1 MKTEFTFYE
10 LLRRGETRQFVVPEL
25 QRDYVWEK
33 KNWLLLLENLQ
44 DAYETSL
51 EPIALQVS
59 GAAELQQEFLAYY
72 RQQRHSYN
80 LGFLYAYHDPAYAG
94 HCFLIDGQQR
104 LTTLFLLLLAAA
116 QQAGRTDHF
125 ARHYLTATGTPSLAY
140 RVREAA
146 DEFFFNFVHHVLAEK
161 SVADLT
167 EKSAQR
173 PYWYFSSYTHDA
185 TVSQLLANYR
195 GMATWLAA
203 APFTAGAGAVGFYDY
218 LHESVRF
225 WYFDTSQSAQGE
237 DLYLSLN
244 ASSEPLTG
252 SDNIKAQLLSD
263 LPSKLKNE
271 WGEKFEEWEQF
282 FWLYCEAASE
292 SGRDA
297 SLGFDEFFRWV
308 AICYT
313 LEGNSDRAAVDAA
326 KGLLRNPSSKQVQ
339 AALFPKSQAQLST
352 EEKALVAEE
361 RLVTIGRYLDA
372 LRGLFDLWLPQA
384 QKQVATFWEIDASA
398 VAAVLPDLGWLRPS
412 KTLDAADCLRL
423 LPVMVYLAERARLG
437 DMLTVET
444 VSSDGPQ
451 LFRVVRYFYNLHRV
465 QRVGKNSV
473 ALCITAIRSAF
484 QLTGQS
490 ADIAYLFD
498 LPATTPTLDTELD
511 KLHLFRQPL
520 PDATREQLERLCW
533 QLEDYTYNQGE
544 VAHLVGD
551 LKTASFQ
558 ELQTVDYKYQALF
571 DGTSITSKLLQ
582 TVLLSFGMYA
592 YQSSNNSY
600 YVNYRFDDWH
610 HNVRQPAFRS
620 LITAFSGQ
628 STGLSTLY
636 QKQKNLLLKDVEPG
650 KPTDISAL
658 HEQLFFLA
666 SLFDSV
672 LSTAI
677 FGGSIWSSGN
687 YAGWYYSEVAEEAE
701 QVFSDK
707 HRLLNSSGPFGYNG
721 YVSLLTKLRQYREDA
736 NLSYVQLVERMLV
749 SLNKESVEQ
758 SGFSLQ

>member
-44 DAYETSL
+44 DAYEAYL
-51 EPIALQVS
+51 EPLALQVS
-59 GAAELQQEFLAYY
+59 GATELQQEFLAYY

-125 ARHYLTATGTPSLAY
+125 ARHYLTATSTPSLAY

-146 DEFFFNFVHHVLAEK
+146 DEFLFNFVHHIIAEK
-161 SVADLT
+161 SVEDLN
-167 EKSAQR
+167 EQSAQR
-173 PYWYFSSYTHDA
+173 PYWYFSSYAHDA
-185 TVSQLLANYR
+185 TVRQLLANYR

-203 APFTAGAGAVGFYDY
+203 APFTAGAGAVGFYEY

-237 DLYLSLN
+237 ELYLSLN

-252 SDNIKAQLLSD
+252 SENIKAQLLSD
-263 LPSKLKNE
+263 LPPKLKNE

-282 FWLYCEAASE
+282 FWLHCGAASE
-292 SGRDA
+292 SCRDA
-297 SLGFDEFFRWV
+297 SPGFDEFFRWV
-308 AICYT
+308 AICCT
-313 LEGNSDRAAVDAA
+313 LEGNPNKEAVDAA

-339 AALFPKSQAQLST
+339 AALFPKSQTQLST
-352 EEKALVAEE
+352 EGKALVAEE
-361 RLVTIGRYLDA
+361 RLMTIGRYLDA
-372 LRGLFDLWLPQA
+372 LCGLFDLWLPQA
-384 QKQVATFWEIDASA
+384 QTQAVTFWAMDASA
-398 VAAVLPDLGWLRPS
+398 IAAILPALDWLRPS
-412 KTLDAADCLRL
+412 KVLDAADCLRL
-423 LPVMVYLAERARLG
+423 LPVIVYLAERKRLG
-437 DMLTVET
+437 DALKVET
-444 VSSDGPQ
+444 VSSDGLQ

-465 QRVGKNSV
+465 QRVGKDSV
-473 ALCITAIRSAF
+473 ALCITAVRSSF
-484 QLTGQS
+484 QLAAQS
-490 ADIAYLFD
+490 TDITYLFD
-498 LPATTPTLDTELD
+498 LPAITPTLDTELD
-511 KLHLFRQPL
+511 KLYLFRQPA
-520 PDATREQLERLCW
+520 PDAKREQLERLCW
-533 QLEDYTYNQGE
+533 QLEDYAHNQGE

-571 DGTSITSKLLQ
+571 DGTSIISKLLQ
-582 TVLLSFGMYA
+582 TVLLSFGSYA

-600 YVNYRFDDWH
+600 YVNYKFDDWH

-636 QKQKNLLLKDVEPG
+636 QEQKKLLMKDIEPG
-650 KPTDISAL
+650 KLADISTF

-666 SLFDSV
+666 SLFDSA
-672 LSTAI
+672 LPTATS
-677 FGGSIWSSGN
+677 GCSIWSCGN
-687 YAGWYYSEVAEEAE
+687 HAGWYYSEVAEEVE
-701 QVFSDK
+701 QVFSNK
-707 HRLLNSSGPFGYNG
+707 HRLLNSSGPFGYHG

-736 NLSYVQLVERMLV
+736 NLSYVQLVERMLA
-749 SLNKESVEQ
+749 SLNEEV
-758 SGFSLQ
+758 GFT